1 MGNICINIL
10 CSVIMGF
17 ITPLVFSA
25 AAAVMGFIF
34 NTFTR
39 PFQFTYEQGTNWF
52 VDMLG
57 TDLLNIVVKIMIGA
71 GVVLAIFLLAVNI
84 FKLFFAGISKRVDS
98 PIALCIRAVM
108 SIFLSYWII
117 DIVYKVIFPMFQ
129 WLLDKVNNITV
140 NSGKTAT
147 QAISDM
153 FSLTQQTS
161 ASDFGLS
168 EGTSFV
174 DKLAGA
180 FVGAS
185 NGSVGEIITGIVFIV
200 FFIKSIIALF
210 KLVTEMAERY
220 LLVNVL
226 TVCSPMIMPTII
238 SNGTM
243 QIFVSWIRMMV
254 ANCLVLI
261 FNSLGMIMLN
271 VAFINVG
278 NCCTAIIGVSGSG
291 RWMRPITAMVVYVAL
306 IKVVEKFD
314 VYLAQLAFKIQAI
327 GGDNKGMTVAGLLA
341 LGDKANR
348 KAAQVAQAGG
358 IKNAIGERVGNFLG
372 VLTGNRDG
380 FAGRV
385 SQGAQDYRAYHA
397 ASERAKAGAK
407 FGASDEGM
415 KVAQQNLETE
425 LKQQQNPDFA
435 EKKMQIEAQKA
446 LNNADAMK
454 NPNYRKA
461 KTTEGI
467 AQLGLKTNMLKNSD
481 YVDALTQ
488 QDTAK
493 NEAEA
498 TKKLNPDYI
507 ESDKKLTLANE
518 FAKGQINDDSAVQTI
533 KVENEAR
540 SQDIRSRAAATEIG
554 IEAQARNIETSDK
567 VHEKVQQR
575 RADKHS
581 QDEEDKFLNES
592 PDYPDD
598 K

>member
-17 ITPLVFSA
+17 VTPLVFSA

-34 NTFTR
+34 STFTR

-57 TDLLNIVVKIMIGA
+57 TDLLNIVVKIMISA

-98 PIALCIRAVM
+98 PIALCIRAIM

-117 DIVYKVIFPMFQ
+117 DIVYKVIFPVFQ

-238 SNGTM
+238 SNSTM
-243 QIFVSWIRMMV
+243 QIFVSWIRMMI

-341 LGDKANR
+341 LGGSANR
-348 KAAQVAQAGG
+348 NAAQIAQAGG
-358 IKNAIGERVGNFLG
+358 IKNAVGERVGNFLG

-380 FAGRV
+380 LARKL
-385 SQGAQDYRAYHA
+385 SEGAQNY
-397 ASERAKAGAK
+397 RAKAAGHDKGLGMAE
-407 FGASDEGM
+407 FASSKEGM
-415 KVAQQNLETE
+415 E
-425 LKQQQNPDFA
+425 A
-435 EKKMQIEAQKA
+435 EKKK
-446 LNNADAMK
+446 LDAK
-454 NPNYRKA
+454 
-461 KTTEGI
+461 I
-467 AQLGLKTNMLKNSD
+467 AQYD
-481 YVDALTQ
+481 DPEFVDKQKRLAKLQEQTKPAKPAGTGNNNRHN
-488 QDTAK
+488 DTGDDK
-493 NEAEA
+493 SGGTGGRKHTGGTDN
-498 TKKLNPDYI
+498 D
-507 ESDKKLTLANE
+507 DKKGVTTDGKNMPDKKRKNGGAPNTGE
-518 FAKGQINDDSAVQTI
+518 DPDTKPVKSDTPGPRNMRGKAESGGVYTSNIYEDTTDSPEV
-533 KVENEAR
+533 
-540 SQDIRSRAAATEIG
+540 
-554 IEAQARNIETSDK
+554 
-567 VHEKVQQR
+567 
-575 RADKHS
+575 ADKKAEEYAKKFK
-581 QDEEDKFLNES
+581 DAKEKEEDKFLNES
-592 PDYPDD
+592 PDYPDG